1 MELTDDTLRR
11 LMNVISD
18 LWCKTQALEI
28 IVVEQLGRNPQELE
42 RLLKE
47 ARQSPEFQSWRDQV
61 SEQLKGNH

>member
-1 MELTDDTLRR
+1 MEMTDDMLRR
-11 LMNVISD
+11 LTNVIGD

-47 ARQSPEFQSWRDQV
+47 ARQSPEFQSWRDQLF
-61 SEQLKGNH
+61 EELKDDH

>member
-11 LMNVISD
+11 LMNVIGD
-18 LWCKTQALEI
+18 LWCKTHALEI
-28 IVVEQLGRNPQELE
+28 IVIEQLGRNPQELE

-47 ARQSPEFQSWRDQV
+47 ARESPEFQSWRDQV